1 MVDQPA
7 EGTPLPPTLADRVD
21 HLFATVRKADGS
33 RYTLREVARG
43 ITAAGTRISFSTIGQ
58 LRSGEHDNPTL
69 ATLRGLAMF
78 FGVPVQYLTGD
89 EPVAGQVH
97 RQLQAMSALHA
108 DPGVRGVLVR
118 TRGLSARSLRLVADM
133 LTQMRRAEGLPDI
146 DPELDQRR

>member
-7 EGTPLPPTLADRVD
+7 EGAPLPSTLAERVD
-21 HLFATVRKADGS
+21 HLFATVRKPDGT
-33 RYTLREVARG
+33 RYTLREGARAS
-43 ITAAGTRISFSTIGQ
+43 TAAATRISFSTIGQ

-69 ATLRGLAMF
+69 ATLRGLATF

-89 EPVAGQVH
+89 EPLAGQVH

-118 TRGLSARSLRLVADM
+118 TRGLSAQSLRLVADV
-133 LTQMRRAEGLPDI
+133 
-146 DPELDQRR
+146 